1 MDLSKESLL
10 NLNWSDLS
18 WFQHF
23 NTELSEET
31 ALAYFC
37 QIGNPFYDRSSL
49 NEQIYTRN
57 LPVEAMLNA
66 TGIEYALIHRQDPV
80 LYIIRK
86 HFREGPNECM

>member
-1 MDLSKESLL
+1 SLL

-23 NTELSEET
+23 NAELNEET

-49 NEQIYTRN
+49 NEQIYIKN
-57 LPVEAMLNA
+57 LPVEAMV
-66 TGIEYALIHRQDPV
+66 RD
-80 LYIIRK
+80 
-86 HFREGPNECM
+86 REISSSRLKVIFYS